1 MTAALAVVNDDE
13 REIDVP
19 DWVWDCLQDP
29 AQERRFWITK
39 GLGSG
44 GTYGGVMWHLA
55 LCERNH
61 RSPFSWAVAPTLQQ
75 VKDTL
80 IPTFYEVLAN
90 EYKLEEGT
98 DFEINESNNPQIK
111 LLKSRQVITLRSAH
125 RPERM
130 VGPSISHILG
140 TEPGLWP
147 TLAFQKCS
155 SRLRC
160 PRAVTRQEMHEG
172 TPEGLGNYYEQE
184 ANFDEGVNEERNA
197 VRVILETEDNE
208 FLPES
213 YGRNL
218 DRIYEHDPQKL
229 QSYKKGI
236 FVGFT
241 RGTAYWEYHESRNV
255 TLDLKPSPNLPLI
268 FAWDFGNPV
277 ATVFLQEQLV
287 QRHGQFVKRYPALGE
302 GSGTAKGYMDACAEF
317 VAWVSQLPGD
327 YTNTPIHLDGGHD
340 GYFGHHLSD
349 GCAYEM
355 IAQYLRRYFRRVET
369 VAMQAAPLVK
379 DRLERANALFA
390 CERAQVA
397 AWCSC
402 LRKSLTHSNT
412 KEGTWK
418 LEKKKGGQDFTH
430 PADAYTNALYRLTQ
444 HEDIERPNAR
454 KTYGLN
460 R

>member
-1 MTAALAVVNDDE
+1 MKALALADSDE
-13 REIDVP
+13 AHYTLP
-19 DWVWDCLQDP
+19 DWVWDILTDTTQD
-29 AQERRFWITK
+29 RRFWITK

-44 GTYGGVMWHLA
+44 GTYGGVMWHYLMCQLNA
-55 LCERNH
+55 DSR
-61 RSPFSWAVAPTLQQ
+61 FSWAVAPTFQQ

-80 IPTFYEVLAN
+80 IPTFYQVLTQ
-90 EYKLEEGT
+90 EFGLEDGT
-98 DFEINESNNPQIK
+98 DFEINESQSPQIRFTDSK
-111 LLKSRQVITLRSAH
+111 QIITFRSAN

-147 TLAFQKCS
+147 ELAFQKSS

-160 PRAVTRQEMHEG
+160 PRAVCRQALYEG
-172 TPEGLGNYYEQE
+172 TPEGLGNTFERE
-184 ANFDEGVNEERNA
+184 ANFDEGIDEKRNS
-197 VRVILETEDNE
+197 VRVILYTEDNE
-208 FLPES
+208 HIPDS
-213 YGRNL
+213 YVSNL
-218 DRIYEHDPQKL
+218 TRIYEHDPAKL
-229 QSYKKGI
+229 ESYLYGN

-255 TLDLKPSPNLPLI
+255 KLDLIPSPKLPLI

-277 ATVFLQEQLV
+277 ATVFLQEQLI
-287 QRHGQFVKRYPALGE
+287 QRNGQFIKRYPALGE
-302 GSGTAKGYMDACAEF
+302 GSGTAKGYMEACAEF

-327 YTNTPIHLDGGHD
+327 YTDTPIHLDGGHD

-349 GCAYEM
+349 GCAFEM

-369 VAMQAAPLVK
+369 VAMEAAPLVK

-390 CERAQVA
+390 LERAQVA
-397 AWCSC
+397 AWCTN

-430 PADAYTNALYRLTQ
+430 PADAYTNALFRLTL